1 MAQRWSTSLPRRG
14 SRVRSPS
21 RAFFIAS
28 NWCTSLGLFS
38 LTKKLVAYK
47 INKNG
52 PFTVGIFMNQRETN
66 YDYLRSLSCIA
77 IVLAHVASSY
87 WGVVDRGGSQFVI
100 MSVYNAITR
109 FAVPVFMML
118 SGAFL
123 LEPAKGSN
131 IKKCIKRFG
140 KFALNFYIWSA
151 FYAFQGIAVKFVTGK
166 EITKDLLFSSGQ
178 RFLWG
183 HYHMWFVFLVLGFY
197 LLLPII
203 SKFTEHKTVMEHF
216 LMLWVGTRFLIPTL
230 TALVPKLNAM
240 NTWISKLDL
249 NMLVGYLG
257 YFVLGFY
264 IRKHGFQKKAR
275 IALYIA
281 GGVSALHAIVETIRE
296 SRLQD
301 RYVEDYFSSGSFGIL
316 VFSVAVFTFFAYFKQ
331 KDTCP
336 KLIAS
341 TAKYSFIIYMVHPFF
356 LEKLN
361 LLGVTTI
368 SFNTLL
374 SIPVLTIG
382 IFIASYLVAAFIKK
396 IPYINKIL
404 V

>member
-1 MAQRWSTSLPRRG
+1 
-14 SRVRSPS
+14 
-21 RAFFIAS
+21 
-28 NWCTSLGLFS
+28 
-38 LTKKLVAYK
+38 
-47 INKNG
+47 
-52 PFTVGIFMNQRETN
+52 MNQREKN
-66 YDYLRSLSCIA
+66 YDYLRSISCIA

-87 WGVVDRGGSQFVI
+87 WSVVDRGGTQFVV
-100 MSVYNAITR
+100 MTVFNAITR

-123 LEPAKGSN
+123 LEPSKGN
-131 IKKCIKRFG
+131 DIEKCTKRFG

-203 SKFTEHKTVMEHF
+203 SKFTEQKKVMEYF
-216 LMLWVGTRFLIPTL
+216 LILWVATRYFAPAIAVLIPQTSF
-230 TALVPKLNAM
+230 V
-240 NTWISKLDL
+240 NTWISKLEL
-249 NMLVGYLG
+249 NMLIGYLG
-257 YFVLGFY
+257 YFVLGYY
-264 IRKHGFQKKAR
+264 IRKYGFAKKIR
-275 IALYIA
+275 MVLYISGGFSALY
-281 GGVSALHAIVETIRE
+281 AIIETIRQ

-301 RYVEDYFSSGSFGIL
+301 KYVESYFSPSSFGIL
-316 VFSVAVFTFFAYFKQ
+316 IFSAAVFTFFAYFKQ
-331 KDTCP
+331 KEACP
-336 KLIAS
+336 KFIAS

-361 LLGVTTI
+361 VMGITTI

-374 SIPVLTIG
+374 SIPILTIG
-382 IFIASYLVAAFIKK
+382 IFMASFLVAAVLKH

-404 V
+404 A